1 MTMMDFFTHC
11 WKNGRLNRAMA
22 VAFAACLT
30 FHVALS
36 HAQIPG
42 DAPQLKVER
51 EGDEIWISA
60 QVQFELPSAVEDALQ
75 KGVPLFFVAE
85 VDILRE
91 RWYWVDKKVVAAQR
105 HLRLAYQPLTRRWR
119 LTLTSGMEKGGG
131 LGLALNQYYEAL
143 PQALAII
150 KRISRWQIV
159 DIADL
164 DPAGKYR
171 VELRFRLDLAQLP
184 LPFQIGTLGQ
194 SDWDVSQVLRAPLS
208 LKDMGK

>member
-1 MTMMDFFTHC
+1 
-11 WKNGRLNRAMA
+11 MA
-22 VAFAACLT
+22 AAFAACLA

-36 HAQIPG
+36 HAQTP
-42 DAPQLKVER
+42 DSTPQLKVER

-91 RWYWVDKKVVAAQR
+91 RWYWADKKVVAAQR

-119 LTLTSGMEKGGG
+119 LTLTSGIEKGAG
-131 LGLALNQYYEAL
+131 LGLALNQYYETL

-164 DPAGKYR
+164 DPTGKYR
-171 VELRFRLDLAQLP
+171 VEFRFRLDLAQLP

-194 SDWDVSQVLRAPLS
+194 SDWDVSQVLGAPLS
-208 LKDMGK
+208 LKDRGK

>member
-1 MTMMDFFTHC
+1 
-11 WKNGRLNRAMA
+11 MA
-22 VAFAACLT
+22 AAFAACLA
-30 FHVALS
+30 FYVVPS
-36 HAQIPG
+36 QAQIPG
-42 DAPQLKVER
+42 DTPQLKVER
-51 EGDEIWISA
+51 EGNEIWISA

-91 RWYWVDKKVVAAQR
+91 RWYWADKNVVAAQR

-119 LTLTSGMEKGGG
+119 LTLTSGIEKGAG
-131 LGLALNQYYEAL
+131 LGLALNQYYETL

-164 DPAGKYR
+164 DPTGKYR
-171 VELRFRLDLAQLP
+171 VEFRFRLDLAQLP

-194 SDWDVSQVLRAPLS
+194 SDWDVSQVLGAPLS
-208 LKDMGK
+208 LKDRGK

>member
-1 MTMMDFFTHC
+1 MDFFTHC
-11 WKNGRLNRAMA
+11 WKSGGLNRAMA
-22 VAFAACLT
+22 AAFAACLA

-36 HAQIPG
+36 HAQTPG

-85 VDILRE
+85 VDVLRE

-119 LTLTSGMEKGGG
+119 LTLTSGMEKGAG
-131 LGLALNQYYEAL
+131 LGLALNQYYETL

-159 DIADL
+159 DITDL
-164 DPAGKYR
+164 DPANKYR
-171 VELRFRLDLAQLP
+171 VEFRFKLDLAQLP

-194 SDWDVSQVLRAPLS
+194 SDWDVSQVLGAPLR